1 MKPAVIIVD
10 MLEDNYP
17 KERNPENEEV
27 KIIVPVREFLK
38 KCRLVSIPVIFAC
51 DSYIEGDFLFKGR
64 MKPHAMRGTP
74 GANVLADLEPQSTD
88 IILPKRRFSGFFKT
102 DLDQTLRTM
111 GVDTV
116 AVGGVN
122 THVCVLAT
130 ALDAV
135 AHDFYTIIL
144 EDMSAA
150 HKRQIH
156 ENCLEGYRKMLIYPL
171 LKVAKSG
178 EFLEAFAHDQ
188 A

>member
-10 MLEDNYP
+10 MLEDSYP
-17 KERNPENEEV
+17 AVRNPESEEV
-27 KIIVPVREFLK
+27 KIIIPVRDFLK
-38 KCRLVSIPVIFAC
+38 ECRSLSIPVIFAC

-74 GANVLADLEPQSTD
+74 GADVLADLEPEGTD
-88 IILPKRRFSGFFKT
+88 IVLPKRRFSAFFKT

-111 GVDTV
+111 RVDTV
-116 AVGGVN
+116 AVGGIN

-135 AHDFYTIIL
+135 ANDFHAILL

-150 HKRQIH
+150 YKRQIH
-156 ENCLEGYRKMLIYPL
+156 DNCLEGYRKMLIYPL
-171 LKVAKSG
+171 FKVAKSG
-178 EFLEAFAHDQ
+178 EFLDAYAHDQ

>member
-1 MKPAVIIVD
+1 
-10 MLEDNYP
+10 MLEDSFP
-17 KERNPENEEV
+17 KERNPESEEV
-27 KIIVPVREFLK
+27 RIIAPVRDFLK
-38 KCRLVSIPVIFAC
+38 RCRSLSIPVVFAC
-51 DSYIEGDFLFKGR
+51 DSYIEGDFLFGGR

-74 GANVLADLEPQSTD
+74 GAMVLADLEPEASD
-88 IILPKRRFSGFFKT
+88 IVLPKRRFSGFFKT

-116 AVGGVN
+116 AVGGIN

-130 ALDAV
+130 ALDAL

-156 ENCLEGYRKMLIYPL
+156 ENCLEGYRKMLVYPL
-171 LKVAKSG
+171 LKVATSG
-178 EFLEAFAHDQ
+178 EFLDAFFHGRP
-188 A
+188 

>member
-1 MKPAVIIVD
+1 MKPAIIIVD
-10 MLEDNYP
+10 MLEDSFP
-17 KERNPENEEV
+17 GERNPASEEV
-27 KIIVPVREFLK
+27 KIIAPVRDFLK
-38 KCRLVSIPVIFAC
+38 NCRKLSIPVIFAC
-51 DSYIEGDFLFKGR
+51 DSYIEGDFLFRGR

-74 GANVLADLEPQSTD
+74 GGNVLADLEPEPTD

-116 AVGGVN
+116 AVGGIN

-130 ALDAV
+130 ALDAL
-135 AHDFYTIIL
+135 AHDFYTFIL

-150 HKRQIH
+150 HKREIH
-156 ENCLEGYRKMLIYPL
+156 ENCLDGYRKLLIYPL
-171 LKVAKSG
+171 LRVATSG
-178 EFLEAFAHDQ
+178 EFLDSFSHDQ